1 MERVLTPDEKLKRA
15 EEIYFNKKCIEE
27 KKGKTVNVPVSNKH
41 YILRKMIIQLI
52 ICFILYISF
61 YIIKNYNFIFSKEV
75 VDKTKEALSYDI
87 NFQDIYCKIANYIN
101 NYTYFNTKKEE
112 QAKENIEEFTKV
124 NYVSDASTEVQ
135 ETMIEASPIPK
146 VEEIKEENV
155 DENAN
160 LSQMEID
167 AKDIKESY
175 SFINP
180 LKGVI
185 TSRYGEREPVS
196 PIESEYHLGI
206 DIAANTG
213 TTIVASIDGT
223 VVYSGE
229 LGGYGN
235 CIEIQKDDILTIY
248 GHCSELYVGEG
259 ETIEQGQEIAAVGE
273 TGNATGPHLHFEIR
287 KDGRYVSPELI
298 FKLD

>member
-15 EEIYFNKKCIEE
+15 EEIYFNKKCKEE

-52 ICFILYISF
+52 ICFILYVSF

-75 VDKTKEALSYDI
+75 IDKTKEALAYDI

-146 VEEIKEENV
+146 VEEIKEENI
-155 DENAN
+155 DENDN

-167 AKDIKESY
+167 AKDIKESH

-213 TTIVASIDGT
+213 TKIVASIDGT

-259 ETIEQGQEIAAVGE
+259 ETIEQGQKIAAVGE

-287 KDGRYVSPELI
+287 KDGRYVNPELI